1 MINQLK
7 GNCKQKSQKSTPNT
21 QKLKS
26 QKSTP
31 NTQKLKSQ
39 KSTPNAQRP
48 TPKIF
53 IAISPR
59 KEL

>member
-21 QKLKS
+21 QK
-26 QKSTP
+26 QK
-31 NTQKLKSQ
+31 NQ
-39 KSTPNAQRP
+39 KSTPNAQHP

-59 KEL
+59 KELS